1 MTEKYPTLY
10 WILRI
15 TGLILVGVSIVLNGI
30 SADLELYL
38 AVGLIL
44 VLGIPHGATD
54 FKIFK
59 ELKNPVAKKGMLFF
73 YGSYLGLMGIYA
85 LIWWL
90 APILALIIFI
100 LISLYHFGQSNWVY
114 LEKKN
119 IPLYLVWGAFVLL
132 TPILLNKEQSGEVIF
147 SMTGKQIFALTEFE
161 AQIVVLAL
169 GLINVVWI
177 FFLKLSPIQLK
188 NELLNLFL
196 LGLIYYFLPLWIGF
210 VFYFVGFHSLTSI
223 GDQIEFF
230 RKNQANFNWKNY
242 IKSTAPLTL
251 VSIAG
256 LGGLVYLSGLVHLA
270 MLFIFISVVTMP
282 HMIIMDLLYN
292 E

>member
-1 MTEKYPTLY
+1 MTEKYPALY

-15 TGLILVGVSIVLNGI
+15 TGLIMVGGAILLDGI

-44 VLGIPHGATD
+44 VLGIPHGAMD

-59 ELKNPVAKKGMLFF
+59 ELKNPIAKKGMLFF
-73 YGSYLGLMGIYA
+73 YGSYLGLMGVYA

-90 APILALIIFI
+90 APILALGIFI
-100 LISLYHFGQSNWVY
+100 MVSLYHFGQSNWVY
-114 LEKKN
+114 LDKKN
-119 IPLYLVWGAFVLL
+119 IPLYIVWGAFVLI
-132 TPILLNKEQSGEVIF
+132 TPILLNKEQAGEVIF
-147 SMTGKQIFALTEFE
+147 SMTGKQIFALSDFE
-161 AQIVVLAL
+161 AQVVVLTL
-169 GLINVVWI
+169 GLMNVVWI
-177 FFLKLSPIQLK
+177 FFLKLTPIQLK
-188 NELLNLFL
+188 NEFLNLLL
-196 LGLIYYFLPLWIGF
+196 LGLVYYFLPLWIGF

-223 GDQIEFF
+223 GEQIQFF
-230 RKNQANFNWKNY
+230 RKNQADFSWKNY
-242 IKSTAPLTL
+242 VRSTAPLTL

-256 LGGLVYLSGLVHLA
+256 LGGLVYLSGLIHLA

-282 HMIIMDLLYN
+282 HMIIMELLYN